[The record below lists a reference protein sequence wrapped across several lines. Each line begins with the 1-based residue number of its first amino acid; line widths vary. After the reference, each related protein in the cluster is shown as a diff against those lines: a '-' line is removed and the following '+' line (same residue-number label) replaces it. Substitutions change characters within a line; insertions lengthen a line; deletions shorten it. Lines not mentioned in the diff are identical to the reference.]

1 VSKAKLIFFTEKS
14 AFKIR
19 TALNS
24 LLKNIAS
31 NYSILLNPLYFK
43 SGKDKAKLR
52 VDHMTI
58 KFSIL
63 SNFIALLG
71 GKIKQKQMISGNMA
85 DILSNLYLSYS
96 LIWYHYHFDN
106 NNILRDECINYLM
119 QDAEYKMNLII
130 SNYPIL
136 ILKPLLYPIKN
147 NIKYT
152 NFEDKNKLYNY
163 ILNNK
168 ELDDVFTKDIYYVKT
183 VLEKL
188 EKISK
193 INKSSP
199 EYKTLYQDII
209 KVDEYKNI

>member
-1 VSKAKLIFFTEKS
+1 
-14 AFKIR
+14 
-19 TALNS
+19 
-24 LLKNIAS
+24 
-31 NYSILLNPLYFK
+31 
-43 SGKDKAKLR
+43 
-52 VDHMTI
+52 MTI

-63 SNFIALLG
+63 SNFITLLG

-96 LIWYHYHFDN
+96 LIWYHFDK

-130 SNYPIL
+130 SNYPIST
-136 ILKPLLYPIKN
+136 LKPLLYPIKN

-163 ILNNK
+163 ILNNE
-168 ELDDVFTKDIYYVKT
+168 ELNSVFTKDIYIVGT

-193 INKSSP
+193 MNKTSE
-199 EYKTLYQDII
+199 EYKKLYQDII
-209 KVDEYKNI
+209 RVDEYKNGL